1 MHYRLRLL
9 GGFELRDD
17 SAAITLPPSTQ
28 RVIAYLGLHDHPV
41 SRVSVA
47 GNLWLDSPDR
57 QALAN
62 LRSSIW
68 RLRQAATDLVRAN
81 GEQLGL
87 DDGVRVDVRE
97 VTEHARAVIDGAV
110 PSLGGALTDIESAAV
125 LLPDWYEDWALL
137 ERERFRQ
144 LRLHAME
151 SLCVQ
156 LTYARRYARAAEV
169 GLLVVGDEP
178 LRESAHR
185 ALMQVHLAEGNLG
198 EALRQYAAY
207 ERVMRED
214 LGLGPSR
221 QMLDLVATVRSNARE
236 ATDGDDMVT
245 VEDDTRAAWHD
256 PSSQSPTPSSEREL
270 LRSARTR

>member
-1 MHYRLRLL
+1 MPVGRSPRWRPSGHRRHGRVTGPLPTRHGPGWSCVQPPKSRVLPDCARRSGVPASRPWGVNNAFGATSMHYRLRLL

-87 DDGVRVDVRE
+87 
-97 VTEHARAVIDGAV
+97 
-110 PSLGGALTDIESAAV
+110 
-125 LLPDWYEDWALL
+125 
-137 ERERFRQ
+137 
-144 LRLHAME
+144 
-151 SLCVQ
+151 
-156 LTYARRYARAAEV
+156 
-169 GLLVVGDEP
+169 
-178 LRESAHR
+178 
-185 ALMQVHLAEGNLG
+185 
-198 EALRQYAAY
+198 
-207 ERVMRED
+207 
-214 LGLGPSR
+214 
-221 QMLDLVATVRSNARE
+221 
-236 ATDGDDMVT
+236 
-245 VEDDTRAAWHD
+245 
-256 PSSQSPTPSSEREL
+256 
-270 LRSARTR
+270 